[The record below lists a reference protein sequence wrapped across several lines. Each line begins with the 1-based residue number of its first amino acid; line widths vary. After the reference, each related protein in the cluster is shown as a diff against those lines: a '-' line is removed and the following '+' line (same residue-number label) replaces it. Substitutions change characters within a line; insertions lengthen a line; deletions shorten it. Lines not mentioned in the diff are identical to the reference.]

1 MSGREWGVLGV
12 AGAFSVAVMGWIV
25 WSERPPAPP
34 EAAEAPVSDA
44 RSTTALGAGAAP
56 EASEVDPAR
65 VATLE
70 EAAAADPDD
79 AAARAAL
86 GDLYFEARQFA
97 AAVPW
102 YEEAVALDPADADAG
117 ASLGVSYFYDGRAE
131 RAVEAFDR
139 VLAANPEHPRTLLS
153 LGIVKAF
160 GLQDLDGAREA
171 WEQVL
176 AVAPGSAESGAAR
189 EALERLGAA
198 HGGLD
203 AGGAADGP

>member
-1 MSGREWGVLGV
+1 MSGREWGVIGI
-12 AGAFSVAVMGWIV
+12 AAAFSVAVMGWII
-25 WSERPPAPP
+25 WSEQPPAPL
-34 EAAEAPVSDA
+34 EAPETSADA

-56 EASEVDPAR
+56 EASDVDPAR

-79 AAARAAL
+79 AAARSAL

-97 AAVPW
+97 AAIPW
-102 YEEAVALDPADADAG
+102 YEEVLTLDPSDADSG
-117 ASLGVSYFYDGRAE
+117 ASLGVSYFYDGQAE

-171 WEQVL
+171 WEQVI
-176 AVAPGSAESGAAR
+176 AVAPGTPESGAAR
-189 EALERLGAA
+189 DAIERMGAA

-203 AGGAADGP
+203 AGAP

>member
-1 MSGREWGVLGV
+1 MNGREWGVLGI
-12 AGAFSVAVMGWIV
+12 AAAFSVAVMGWIV

-34 EAAEAPVSDA
+34 EASEPAADE

-56 EASEVDPAR
+56 EASDVDPAR

-79 AAARAAL
+79 AATRSAL

-97 AAVPW
+97 AAIPW
-102 YEEAVALDPADADAG
+102 YEEVLALDPADAEAG
-117 ASLGVSYFYDGRAE
+117 ASLGVSYFYDGQSE

-153 LGIVKAF
+153 MGIVKAF

-171 WEQVL
+171 WEQVI
-176 AVAPGSAESGAAR
+176 AVAPGTPESGAAR
-189 EALERLGAA
+189 DAIERLGAA

-203 AGGAADGP
+203 AGAR

>member
-1 MSGREWGVLGV
+1 MSGREWGVIGI
-12 AGAFSVAVMGWIV
+12 AAAFSVAVMGWII
-25 WSERPPAPP
+25 WSEQPPAPL
-34 EAAEAPVSDA
+34 EAPETSADA

-56 EASEVDPAR
+56 EASDVDPAR

-79 AAARAAL
+79 AAARSAL

-97 AAVPW
+97 AAIPW
-102 YEEAVALDPADADAG
+102 YEEVLTLDPADADSG
-117 ASLGVSYFYDGRAE
+117 ASLGVSYFYDGQAE

-171 WEQVL
+171 WEQVI
-176 AVAPGSAESGAAR
+176 AVAPGTPESGAAR
-189 EALERLGAA
+189 DAIERMGAA

-203 AGGAADGP
+203 AGAP

>member
-1 MSGREWGVLGV
+1 MSGREWGVLGI
-12 AGAFSVAVMGWIV
+12 AAAFSVAVMGWII
-25 WSERPPAPP
+25 WSEQPPPP
-34 EAAEAPVSDA
+34 LEAPETSADA
-44 RSTTALGAGAAP
+44 PSTTALGAGAAP
-56 EASEVDPAR
+56 EASDVDPAR

-79 AAARAAL
+79 AAARSAL

-97 AAVPW
+97 AAIPW
-102 YEEAVALDPADADAG
+102 YEAVLALDPADADAG
-117 ASLGVSYFYDGRAE
+117 ASLGVSYFYDGQAE

-160 GLQDLDGAREA
+160 GLQDLAGAREA
-171 WEQVL
+171 WEQVI
-176 AVAPGSAESGAAR
+176 AVAPGSPESGAAR
-189 EALERLGAA
+189 EAIERLGAA

-203 AGGAADGP
+203 AGAP

>member
-1 MSGREWGVLGV
+1 MSGREWGVLGI
-12 AGAFSVAVMGWIV
+12 AAAFSVAVMGWIV

-34 EAAEAPVSDA
+34 EAPETPADE

-56 EASEVDPAR
+56 EPSDVDPAR

-79 AAARAAL
+79 AAARSAL

-97 AAVPW
+97 AAIPW
-102 YEEAVALDPADADAG
+102 YEEVLALDPADADAG
-117 ASLGVSYFYDGRAE
+117 ASLGASYFFDGQSE

-139 VLAANPEHPRTLLS
+139 ALAANPQHPRTLLN
-153 LGIVKAF
+153 LGIVRAF

-171 WEQVL
+171 WEQVI
-176 AVAPGSAESGAAR
+176 AVAPGTPESGAAR
-189 EALERLGAA
+189 DAIERLGAA
-198 HGGLD
+198 HGSLD
-203 AGGAADGP
+203 AGAP